1 MFKTVNKDVWVFDVE
16 WVPDPEAGRRLFEL
30 AEDTPDI
37 DVLKQMWEEGG
48 ADEENPMPYLKTSIC
63 RIVSIAAVIRTEKGN
78 GNVALSL
85 TSLPHNV
92 DDPKQTAEVGN

>member
-1 MFKTVNKDVWVFDVE
+1 MRSLMFKTVNKDVWVFDVE

-30 AEDTPDI
+30 LEDTLDI

-48 ADEENPMPYLKTSIC
+48 ADEDNPIPYLKTSIC
-63 RIVSIAAVIRTEKGN
+63 MIVSIAVVIRTEKGT

-92 DDPKQTAEVGN
+92 DYPK